1 MLTRG
6 GVSAPA
12 TDDDVSDLI
21 AATSRALDARATGSG
36 EPGEV
41 VTVVWS
47 ENSTPASSEARVAA
61 YAAERRVRLVYHTK
75 RGQGEEAHKYSV
87 IIGPDGKRILTNS
100 KAHIAPDE
108 QGTGE
113 MSRQQVKDSGRVVTS
128 YVCYDMHYPDIVG
141 RLRGADAAYA
151 SLDDAAYASLDDATY
166 GYLQKQLH
174 TADIALHAAQA
185 GVPVVVASTSGPTFA
200 VDARGVVRQQV
211 TGSGPTVLVVR

>member
-151 SLDDAAYASLDDATY
+151 SLDDATY